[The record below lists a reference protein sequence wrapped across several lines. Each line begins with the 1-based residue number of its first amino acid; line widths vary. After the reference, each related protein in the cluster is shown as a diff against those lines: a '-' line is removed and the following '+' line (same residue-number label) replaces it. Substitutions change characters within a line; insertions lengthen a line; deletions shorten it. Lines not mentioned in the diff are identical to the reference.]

1 MAIYHASFKIVK
13 RSDGKSVVAAAA
25 YRSGKKFYDEREDK
39 VHNYQRKER
48 VLSHKVMLCKNA
60 PAKWKDAERLWNDVE
75 ASEKSSR
82 AQLARNCD
90 FALPRELNEKER
102 AELIEDYVKRNF
114 VDRGMCAQV
123 DIHTTKGDNPHAHVL
138 LTMRA
143 VDENGNFL
151 PKQRSEFILDDQGER
166 IPIID
171 PKTGKQKINKKQRG
185 MKMWKR
191 QTVKTTDWDEK
202 ETLIEWRR
210 DWAESVNRALQK
222 ANIRDENGNYVTITE
237 KSLKEQGIDRAPT
250 RHEGPNVRNME
261 NRGIATR
268 IRSYNE
274 AVRDFDE
281 ARKAEAKNAEK
292 MSGLERQE
300 AELAKQEA
308 ETKRR
313 QQKLEAELRR
323 GRESLQQAQ
332 QLWQEEEE
340 KAALWQDYVKR
351 KEDKTAA
358 EQPVPVAG
366 KKDWQQVFSFRDN
379 ESHLKKLR
387 EAAEHPKIA
396 PTKKEPRNVGYW
408 GRIADQYRKENGLDS
423 ISDASS
429 QKASGA
435 VIPSLVNN
443 DTESRRQEITRPLG
457 HIDEQTGHTAA
468 PAIRDG
474 NAPCD
479 SRALDGESTRTG
491 ADDAADRNP
500 TATMNDERSVRTL
513 PPQAEPRYRSQS
525 DDHTALATDDTS
537 QRDDH
542 SSLTPARGD
551 ERHAE
556 KTPSERDQQRPN
568 RQDTHDEPR
577 VPTKTKPRRR
587 VSIRHRSNDRGRGM
601 GR

>member
-82 AQLARNCD
+82 AQLARSCD
-90 FALPRELNEKER
+90 FALPRELDERER

-143 VDENGNFL
+143 VDENGKFL
-151 PKQRSEFILDDQGER
+151 SKQRSEFILDDQGKR

-171 PKTGKQKINKKQRG
+171 PKTGEQKINQKQRG

-202 ETLIEWRR
+202 ETLMEWRR
-210 DWAESVNRALQK
+210 DWAESINRALQK
-222 ANIRDENGNYVTITE
+222 ADVRDENGNYVTVSE

-250 RHEGPNVRNME
+250 RHEGPNIRNME
-261 NRGIATR
+261 KRGIATR

-274 AVRDFDE
+274 AVRNLDE
-281 ARKAEAKNAEK
+281 AQKNEAKNAEK
-292 MSGLERQE
+292 MSKLERREDELIRQE
-300 AELAKQEA
+300 AEIKRQKQ
-308 ETKRR
+308 
-313 QQKLEAELRR
+313 QIEAELRR
-323 GRESLQQAQ
+323 GRESLRQAQ

-351 KEDKTAA
+351 KEDETAA
-358 EQPVPVAG
+358 EQPVPVAER
-366 KKDWQQVFSFRDN
+366 KDWQQVFSFRNN

-396 PTKKEPRNVGYW
+396 PTKKNPQNVGYW
-408 GRIADQYRKENGLDS
+408 GRIEAQYREEHSLGPT
-423 ISDASS
+423 SDAGS

-435 VIPSLVNN
+435 VVPSPGNN
-443 DTESRRQEITRPLG
+443 DTKSRPQEVTRPLG
-457 HIDEQTGHTAA
+457 RTDGQTRHEPDSVT
-468 PAIRDG
+468 RDG
-474 NAPCD
+474 HGLSDKSSLAPTRANA
-479 SRALDGESTRTG
+479 
-491 ADDAADRNP
+491 DA
-500 TATMNDERSVRTL
+500 ATMNGERSVQTL
-513 PPQAEPRYRSQS
+513 PSQEEPHRCGQV
-525 DDHTALATDDTS
+525 DDRATLAATAS

-542 SSLTPARGD
+542 SSQ
-551 ERHAE
+551 
-556 KTPSERDQQRPN
+556 TPSRDTERDNAAGITPGQRPSHE
-568 RQDTHDEPR
+568 DTNDKPK
-577 VPTKTKPRRR
+577 VQTKDKSRHY
-587 VSIRHRSNDRGRGM
+587 VNARHRSDDHNHGM
-601 GR
+601 SR